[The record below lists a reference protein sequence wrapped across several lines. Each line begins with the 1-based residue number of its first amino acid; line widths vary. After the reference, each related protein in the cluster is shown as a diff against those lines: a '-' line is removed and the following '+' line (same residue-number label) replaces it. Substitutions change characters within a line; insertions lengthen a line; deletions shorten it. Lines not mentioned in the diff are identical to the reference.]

1 MKATPLLDERRVVAE
16 NGTTWGTGGL
26 EMHTVTLEVSSRKES
41 DARVLRVF
49 EGKPHGAFISFETPA
64 LLFKI
69 LTQKRWELLSALTGA
84 GPVTLREAARRVER
98 DVKAVHGD
106 IHALLNAGILR
117 KTEGGRIEFPF
128 DAVRVNFT
136 LKAA

>member
-1 MKATPLLDERRVVAE
+1 MR
-16 NGTTWGTGGL
+16 
-26 EMHTVTLEVSSRKES
+26 TVTLEVSPRKKA
-41 DARVLRVF
+41 DGRLLRAF
-49 EGKPHGAFISFETPA
+49 EGKAQGAFISFETPA
-64 LLFKI
+64 LLFKV

-106 IHALLNAGILR
+106 VHALLDAGILQ
-117 KTEGGRIEFPF
+117 KTENGQIVFPF
-128 DAVRVNFT
+128 DAVRVNFV